1 MRWTDF
7 ADCLPNQ
14 IDVQNCLA
22 LSRCVLP
29 TVRNAQIME
38 ETRLF
43 PQLMQAYPDDK
54 RLQASL
60 DRLRQEHLED
70 DSFADEIACLLHD
83 CGCAGKPSNAESA
96 GYMLRGFFS
105 SIRRHVAF
113 EDDLMPDGPLIEH
126 QTRVNVAKQPGST
139 TRATRASRRRKSLSA
154 CRCHEPSRRAFFL
167 ISIAPILRSF
177 VIWRLTVSRVRP
189 RKSAISARFNGNMNS
204 MSVGL
209 SGDGLPI

>member
-1 MRWTDF
+1 MPIYMLEPSINGVQKMEQSLTEFRQHHRLKMKLCDALEDF

-14 IDVQNCLA
+14 VDVQNCLA

-29 TVRNAQIME
+29 TIRNAQVME
-38 ETRLF
+38 ETQLF
-43 PQLMQAYPDDK
+43 PLLLQAYPDDR

-83 CGCAGKPSNAESA
+83 CGCTGRPSNPESA

-113 EDDLMPDGPLIEH
+113 EHECLIPLIEYKTMGM
-126 QTRVNVAKQPGST
+126 Q
-139 TRATRASRRRKSLSA
+139 
-154 CRCHEPSRRAFFL
+154 
-167 ISIAPILRSF
+167 
-177 VIWRLTVSRVRP
+177 
-189 RKSAISARFNGNMNS
+189 
-204 MSVGL
+204 
-209 SGDGLPI
+209 

>member
-1 MRWTDF
+1 MPIYLIEPTGSAAQKLGQSLTQFRQHHRLKMKLCDALEDF

-29 TVRNAQIME
+29 TVRNAQLME
-38 ETRLF
+38 ETQLF
-43 PQLMQAYPDDK
+43 PQLMQAYPDDR
-54 RLQASL
+54 RLQDSL

-83 CGCAGKPSNAESA
+83 CGCTGKPSNAESA

-113 EDDLMPDGPLIEH
+113 ENECLIPLIEH
-126 QTRVNVAKQPGST
+126 QTRVNGQSTQDQRHPG
-139 TRATRASRRRKSLSA
+139 
-154 CRCHEPSRRAFFL
+154 
-167 ISIAPILRSF
+167 
-177 VIWRLTVSRVRP
+177 
-189 RKSAISARFNGNMNS
+189 
-204 MSVGL
+204 
-209 SGDGLPI
+209 

>member
-1 MRWTDF
+1 MLIYLVEPSDTDAQNLNRSLAEFRQYHRLKMKLCDALEDF
-7 ADCLPNQ
+7 ADSLPNQ

-43 PQLMQAYPDDK
+43 PQLIQAYPGDR
-54 RLQASL
+54 RLEASL

-70 DSFADEIACLLHD
+70 ETFADEIACLLHD
-83 CGCAGKPSNAESA
+83 CGCTGKPSNADSA

-113 EDDLMPDGPLIEH
+113 ENECLIPLIEH
-126 QTRVNVAKQPGST
+126 RTRG
-139 TRATRASRRRKSLSA
+139 
-154 CRCHEPSRRAFFL
+154 C
-167 ISIAPILRSF
+167 
-177 VIWRLTVSRVRP
+177 
-189 RKSAISARFNGNMNS
+189 G
-204 MSVGL
+204 
-209 SGDGLPI
+209 